1 MIINPSAH
9 TVISRG
15 NSFQR
20 RSLRR
25 GRQGIR
31 GRQGMTIPGG
41 KLFWF
46 AAAKVLSVT
55 VLLFFVSSL
64 WLGSSV
70 TQVNEKIELVA
81 SQHDELVNAN
91 ILLRAK
97 KANLFSP
104 EAVGLLAGNH
114 LAIHLPQ
121 SGQYRKF

>member
-1 MIINPSAH
+1 MIINPSAQ
-9 TVISRG
+9 TVVPRVH
-15 NSFQR
+15 SFQR
-20 RSLRR
+20 RPLRR
-25 GRQGIR
+25 GRQVIR
-31 GRQGMTIPGG
+31 GRQVVSVPGG
-41 KLFWF
+41 KQLWF
-46 AAAKVLSVT
+46 AGAKVLFVT
-55 VLLFFVSSL
+55 ALLFFVSSL

-70 TQVNEKIELVA
+70 TQVNEKIEQVA

-97 KANLFSP
+97 KARLFSP

>member
-9 TVISRG
+9 TIIPRV
-15 NSFQR
+15 NSFQH

-25 GRQGIR
+25 GRQA
-31 GRQGMTIPGG
+31 MSVPGG
-41 KLFWF
+41 KLLWF
-46 AAAKVLSVT
+46 AVTKVLSVT
-55 VLLFFVSSL
+55 ALILFVSSL

-70 TQVNEKIELVA
+70 TQVHIKIDQVA
-81 SQHDELVNAN
+81 KQHDELVNAN

-97 KANLFSP
+97 KARLFSP
-104 EAVGLLAGNH
+104 EAVGLLAGNQ